1 LEDFGV
7 HIRDKAGV
15 NARSLLM
22 KTFPW
27 QLLIAAM
34 LPLAANAQNNPPP
47 RNAPPTPTISPEVHE
62 DRKVTFR
69 LNAKDAKEVT
79 VAGQGIKGKVA
90 LAKDENGKWTA
101 TVEPIEPGV
110 YEYSFTVDGV
120 QMIDPSNPAIKP
132 QRQPRTSI
140 LHIPGETPLV
150 WDFQQV
156 PHGTVHQHGYQSKTV
171 GSLRQFFVYTP
182 PGYERDTATK
192 YPVLYLIHGFGDNH
206 ATWTQHGKAHWILDN
221 LIAQKKAKPMI
232 VVMPDGHPVA
242 PGSGPRDQ
250 YGKANSEMLARE
262 IMDEMLPTIENTY
275 RVQTNAAG
283 RAIAGLS
290 MGGGHSLYTGIQNID
305 AFAWLGA
312 FSAGVPGKEQMGQLF
327 ADPTKIN
334 EKLKLFW
341 VACGKNDFLIARNRE
356 LDGVL
361 TEKGIKH
368 TWLETEGDHSWPVW
382 RKYLADFAPLLFSEG
397 K

>member
-1 LEDFGV
+1 MNRERRLMP
-7 HIRDKAGV
+7 I
-15 NARSLLM
+15 LPM
-22 KTFPW
+22 KTSPW
-27 QLLIAAM
+27 QLLFVAL
-34 LPLAANAQNNPPP
+34 LPVFTSAQNNPPP
-47 RNAPPTPTISPEVHE
+47 RPAPPAPTISPEIHE

-69 LNAKDAKEVT
+69 LNAKDAREVT
-79 VAGQGIKGKVA
+79 VAGQGISGKVA
-90 LAKDENGKWTA
+90 LAKDENGKWSA
-101 TVEPIEPGV
+101 TVGPIEPGV
-110 YEYSFTVDGV
+110 YEYSFTADGV

-140 LHIPGETPLV
+140 LHVPGEPPLV

-156 PHGTVHQHGYQSKTV
+156 PHGTVHQHNYQSKTV
-171 GSLRQFFVYTP
+171 GGLRQFFVYTP
-182 PGYERDTATK
+182 PGYERDTAAK

-250 YGKANSEMLARE
+250 YGKANTEMLARE
-262 IMDEMLPTIENTY
+262 IMDEMVPMIESTY
-275 RVQTNAAG
+275 RAQTDAAG

-290 MGGGHSLYTGIQNID
+290 MGGGHSLYTGMQNLE
-305 AFAWLGA
+305 AFSWVGA
-312 FSAGVPGKEQMGQLF
+312 FSAGVPGKDQMSQLF
-327 ADPTKIN
+327 GDTAKIN

-341 VACGKNDFLIARNRE
+341 IACGKNDFLIARNRE
-356 LDGVL
+356 LDAL
-361 TEKGIKH
+361 LIEKGIKH

-382 RKYLADFAPLLFSEG
+382 RRYLADFTPLLFSG
-397 K
+397 DK